1 MSYYLNILVIDAQLP
16 NVQLSVKRPAVQPSM
31 YRGPQVLHDRT
42 NTIAQEL
49 KISHITVFD
58 DQLQELCNEK
68 AESQQSTGANGKF

>member
-1 MSYYLNILVIDAQLP
+1 
-16 NVQLSVKRPAVQPSM
+16 M

-68 AESQQSTGANGKF
+68 AESQQSTGANDKF